1 MSEFNNQYI
10 KFMSDIID
18 SGLWGRLSPAAKT
31 LYPVLL
37 KFSDQNFKQVWPGT
51 DLLLKLTGF
60 KTKKSIVLGKKEL
73 IKEGLLYY
81 RPGSGRTNS
90 VYYFTF
96 NYPGSK
102 IIPQR
107 DKTIPLT
114 GIQTSPREDDALTPQ
129 TVPSGIPNHL
139 NITITNTQSL
149 KTDKEE
155 SYEKLI
161 DMYGIKVVDEAYQM
175 AKLKG
180 FETNLSYV
188 AGICKNISRKG
199 KENVFKN
206 NQEMDTAQHVIDSW
220 RSFIDWSK
228 MHLTRSSVDIL
239 KQISISVDG
248 RSIYIQ
254 EDLSDFLKQ
263 IIIKYFHEELD
274 PPILVV
280 FSSKTSRNY

>member
-1 MSEFNNQYI
+1 
-10 KFMSDIID
+10 MSDIID
-18 SGLWGRLSPAAKT
+18 SGLWGRLSSAAKT

>member
-102 IIPQR
+102 IIHQR

-206 NQEMDTAQHVIDSW
+206 NQEIDTAQHVIDSW

>member
-18 SGLWGRLSPAAKT
+18 SGLWGRLSSAAKT

>member
-1 MSEFNNQYI
+1 
-10 KFMSDIID
+10 MSDIID